1 VADGGA
7 PRLAED
13 GRPRAAL
20 LVSGIAL
27 LAFALLPGG
36 DPPFTLHA
44 LRVLLFT
51 FIGAPLLLVG
61 LPPRMLQALAV
72 RAPWAGLLAAVSRP
86 PVGILCFALSLT
98 FALLPACFDFARR
111 GPAAGVLVNL
121 AWMTTA
127 LLAWWLACAPAGAPG
142 KRGEIV
148 VMVYLFLLGVPLQLA
163 AGPVAV
169 ANRMLYDGIAPADQ
183 RTGGLLLWV
192 PGGLLLWGAI
202 TVLWVRWARR
212 TALEAAA
219 DDAPPLSIPGDAS
232 RER

>member
-1 VADGGA
+1 MNPAS
-7 PRLAED
+7 ED

-20 LVSGIAL
+20 LVPALAL
-27 LAFALLPGG
+27 LAFAAVPGG

-61 LPPRMLQALAV
+61 LPPRALQVLAA

-86 PVGILCFALSLT
+86 PVGILCFALGLT
-98 FALLPACFDFARR
+98 FALLPACFDFARLA
-111 GPAAGVLVNL
+111 PWSGVLVNV
-121 AWMTTA
+121 AWITMM
-127 LLAWWLACAPAGAPG
+127 LLAWWLVCSPAGAPG
-142 KRGEIV
+142 RRREIV

-169 ANRMLYDGIAPADQ
+169 ANRMLYEGIGPADQ

-212 TALEAAA
+212 TAREAAA
-219 DDAPPLSIPGDAS
+219 DDAPPLSIPGGK
-232 RER
+232 

>member
-1 VADGGA
+1 LNPAS
-7 PRLAED
+7 ED

-20 LVSGIAL
+20 LVPALAL
-27 LAFALLPGG
+27 LAFAVVPGG

-51 FIGAPLLLVG
+51 FVGAPLLLVG
-61 LPPRMLQALAV
+61 LPPHALQALAV

-86 PVGILCFALSLT
+86 PVGILCFALGLT
-98 FALLPACFDFARR
+98 FALLPACFDFARLS
-111 GPAAGVLVNL
+111 PWTGVLVNV
-121 AWMTTA
+121 AWMTMA
-127 LLAWWLACAPAGAPG
+127 LLAWWLVCAPAGVPG
-142 KRGEIV
+142 KRREIV

-169 ANRMLYDGIAPADQ
+169 ANRMLYEGIAPADQ

-202 TVLWVRWARR
+202 TVLWVHWARR
-212 TALEAAA
+212 TAREAAA
-219 DDAPPLSIPGDAS
+219 DDAPPLTIPGGK
-232 RER
+232 